1 MEEFNIAETAASL
14 GLALYVLGYGFGPL
28 LFSPLSEVPYI
39 GRNPIYIITF
49 TIFNL
54 LYVGAALTE
63 NFASFLVIRFLQGF
77 FGSPC
82 LATGA
87 TSLTDMFSVIYI
99 LYSLAAWSGAMYCG
113 LALGLLLSGFS
124 VVVKG
129 WWWSMWELLWLSCF
143 VFVLLVIFLPEISIP
158 TLLY

>member
-1 MEEFNIAETAASL
+1 MQEFNVTETAASL

-49 TIFNL
+49 AIFNL
-54 LYVGAALTE
+54 LCVGAALTE
-63 NFASFLVIRFLQGF
+63 SFAGFLIIRFLQGF

-87 TSLTDMFSVIYI
+87 ASLTDMVIP
-99 LYSLAAWSGAMYCG
+99 
-113 LALGLLLSGFS
+113 GF
-124 VVVKG
+124 
-129 WWWSMWELLWLSCF
+129 L
-143 VFVLLVIFLPEISIP
+143 
-158 TLLY
+158 